1 MALLKKNVRG
11 LQDIRTLAGRVDQA
25 AVPYKA
31 YMKLSVLEMEKFR
44 RGEEKASALHR
55 VKNIDTR
62 FQEIEKEKAG
72 LLEVLKGRDKPGSL
86 GNIPLEPVKPQP
98 RRSTGGI
105 KIRY

>member
-1 MALLKKNVRG
+1 MALLKKTIRG

-31 YMKLSVLEMEKFR
+31 HMKLSVLEMEKYR
-44 RGEEKASALHR
+44 RGEEKTSALQR
-55 VKNIDTR
+55 VKNIDIR
-62 FQEIEKEKAG
+62 FREIEKEKAG
-72 LLEVLKGRDKPGSL
+72 LLEVLKGQEKAGFS
-86 GNIPLEPVKPQP
+86 GEFPLERVKPQP

>member
-1 MALLKKNVRG
+1 MAILKKNIRG
-11 LQDIRTLAGRVDQA
+11 LQDIRTLAGRVDQD

-55 VKNIDTR
+55 VENIDAR
-62 FQEIEKEKAG
+62 FQEIEKEKAS
-72 LLEVLKGRDKPGSL
+72 LMEVLKGRDKPDSL
-86 GNIPLEPVKPQP
+86 GNIPLEPVKPKI
-98 RRSTGGI
+98 RRSSGGI